1 MSGPATTQPVQPQ
14 SPAAQPQN
22 EAKPLK
28 ITRKVREAIL
38 AMVWEG
44 LKRDAAATKAGIKDN
59 SLYVALRRPDVK
71 AFYLRELD
79 VLRTSERARN
89 IHTLAEVRDQTSNQ
103 MARVQAVKALEQLA
117 DDESGASVRA
127 NSLPGLQIV
136 IQTGGPQPRN
146 TSVRRYSSRGRS
158 ARSTPGCCRRT
169 STSRRPIA
177 TSSGSTTSRRSRRK
191 GRSSSTG

>member
-1 MSGPATTQPVQPQ
+1 
-14 SPAAQPQN
+14 
-22 EAKPLK
+22 
-28 ITRKVREAIL
+28 
-38 AMVWEG
+38 VWEG
-44 LKRDAAATKAGIKDN
+44 LKRDEAATKAGIKDN

-117 DDESGASVRA
+117 DEENGASLRA

-136 IQTGGPQPRN
+136 IQTGGPQPP
-146 TSVRRYSSRGRS
+146 TIDV
-158 ARSTPGCCRRT
+158 TPN
-169 STSRRPIA
+169 SELA
-177 TSSGSTTSRRSRRK
+177 HD
-191 GRSSSTG
+191 